1 MRVSRQW
8 SLTLVVAGL
17 VLAGCSESASESGA
31 PASTGQ
37 AAVTSDAVV
46 AKPEKGP
53 SEPGIVTTDASGL
66 EEPRVEA
73 TAPGSGAD
81 EMSATEITSLLFGTS
96 VDITASATQARRED
110 EGRERERIIGECM
123 AAQGF
128 DYLPAPVA
136 DIEVIQPPDEGI
148 DPTSREHAEKYGFG
162 AGGAII
168 VVGYGAD
175 PNAEYVA
182 SLSPSARDAY
192 GVALRGDLPDID
204 APEDADPQAVRDMY
218 PELATPQGC
227 EGEAFRQL
235 TSGRVDLVRRELVDE
250 LDELNERVDAD
261 RRIVNAKAAWVGCM
275 AGKGHAYRTIDAMY
289 DDIDERRSPSP
300 REGAGDGSDPE
311 IGGGEID
318 AEAGLDSNDGPA
330 LSLVLVEADAYE
342 SNVAVDNWDCGGTTQ
357 FLLFNE
363 VLAEHRDKFIAEN
376 LDAIRAGLADS

>member
-8 SLTLVVAGL
+8 SLTLAVAGL
-17 VLAGCSESASESGA
+17 VLAGCSDSASESGA
-31 PASTGQ
+31 PAPDGQ

-46 AKPEKGP
+46 AKPDKDP
-53 SEPGIVTTDASGL
+53 SEPGIVTTDAGGL

-81 EMSATEITSLLFGTS
+81 EMSATEITSLLFGKS

-128 DYLPAPVA
+128 DYLPAPNL
-136 DIEVIQPPDEGI
+136 EVIQPPEEGT

-162 AGGAII
+162 AGGAVI
-168 VVGYGAD
+168 VVSGYGAD
-175 PNAEYVA
+175 PNTEYVA

-192 GVALRGDLPDID
+192 EVALRGDLPDID

-235 TSGRVDLVRRELVDE
+235 TSGRVDQVRRELVDE
-250 LDELNERVDAD
+250 LTELTERVDAD
-261 RRIVNAKAAWVGCM
+261 PRIVNAKAAWARCM

-300 REGAGDGSDPE
+300 REGAGDGPDPE
-311 IGGGEID
+311 TGGAEID
-318 AEAGLDSNDGPA
+318 AGAGLDSNNGPA

-357 FLLFNE
+357 FLLYNE
-363 VLAEHRDKFIAEN
+363 VFAEYSDRFIAEN
-376 LDAIRAGLADS
+376 LDAIRAGLADG